1 MTTKYEIE
9 GSSLED
15 AIRKLIDEAAGG
27 DVDIHLRTRGYDPRV
42 TGPTTLN
49 VVVED
54 PSESDDDSD
63 DDSDQDSADSS
74 DDQSDDQSDDA
85 SSDQDEAPAPRARA
99 RKERSDDD
107 SASDARS
114 AQDDDDDGDTPSV
127 EELEEEADAAA
138 DFLEGLLD
146 VMDVPGDLKI
156 RILEGEAEVEVVEAD
171 SGTLIGRR
179 GQTLEAIQ
187 ELARC
192 SLQREFQRRTRVTID
207 IEGYRARRLEKLLD
221 KADEAID
228 DVLDGNGPARLEP
241 MDVFERKAVHKLVD
255 EVEGVVSRSTGREP
269 GRRVVIELDD

>member
-1 MTTKYEIE
+1 VTTNYQIE

-27 DVDIHLRTRGYDPRV
+27 DVDTHLRTRGYDPRV
-42 TGPTTLN
+42 TGPTSLT

-54 PSESDDDSD
+54 PIEDDSD
-63 DDSDQDSADSS
+63 DDSDDGS
-74 DDQSDDQSDDA
+74 DDGSDDESEDRGSPQ
-85 SSDQDEAPAPRARA
+85 PRARA
-99 RKERSDDD
+99 RKDRSDAD
-107 SASDARS
+107 SGSQGRSDA
-114 AQDDDDDGDTPSV
+114 DDEDDTPSV

-156 RILEGEAEVEVVEAD
+156 RILEGEAEVEIVEAD

-192 SLQREFQRRTRVTID
+192 SLQREFQRRTRVTVD
-207 IEGYRARRLEKLLD
+207 VEGYRARRLEKLLD
-221 KADEAID
+221 KTDEAID
-228 DVLDGNGPARLEP
+228 DVLDGNGPVRLEP
-241 MDVFERKAVHKLVD
+241 MDVFERKAVHKLVT
-255 EVEGVVSRSTGREP
+255 EVEGVMSRSTGREP
-269 GRRVVIELDD
+269 GRRVVIELED

>member
-1 MTTKYEIE
+1 MTTKYQIE

-42 TGPTTLN
+42 TGPTSLS

-54 PSESDDDSD
+54 PSVQDE
-63 DDSDQDSADSS
+63 DSDQDS
-74 DDQSDDQSDDA
+74 DDDT
-85 SSDQDEAPAPRARA
+85 DEVRAPAPRARA
-99 RKERSDDD
+99 RKERSEPESAPKGRASSGDDED
-107 SASDARS
+107 EDRAP
-114 AQDDDDDGDTPSV
+114 TV

-138 DFLEGLLD
+138 DFVEGLLD

-156 RILEGEAEVEVVEAD
+156 RILEGEAEVEVLEAD

-207 IEGYRARRLEKLLD
+207 VEGYRARRLEKLLD

-228 DVLDGNGPARLEP
+228 DVLDGNGPVRLEP
-241 MDVFERKAVHKLVD
+241 MDVFERKAVHKLVA
-255 EVEGVVSRSTGREP
+255 EVEGVLSRSTGREP
-269 GRRVVIELDD
+269 GRRVVIELED